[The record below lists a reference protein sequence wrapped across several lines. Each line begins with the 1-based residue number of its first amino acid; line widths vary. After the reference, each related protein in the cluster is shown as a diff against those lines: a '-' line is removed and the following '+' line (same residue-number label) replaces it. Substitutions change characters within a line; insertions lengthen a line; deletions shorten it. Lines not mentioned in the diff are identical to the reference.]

1 MMRLLILLLLVFG
14 LFPLAVSAAEGIAGA
29 DKSPPFKVAD
39 LPAYRTL
46 VLSLQF
52 KPQGDAVL
60 AEVKNFSTTQTI
72 VCETWSGSEFIPLG
86 TLAPGE
92 SGDHLYQPEPGQPQ
106 LAYDQIYIRCSKPVT
121 SVTSKVS
128 TYDLLERNFQEGYA
142 LRLDSWQK
150 VKLTHPNP
158 LFQPEDVTTL
168 RCVVGPR
175 LSKKDPFPQVDI
187 PTDGSYS
194 AGLLLTDPLGW
205 YTSHTKD
212 CSIQETK
219 TLDMGQRGRM
229 RVKNGRLQMALQVPQ
244 DYLDE
249 LAEQNP
255 DYANNI
261 SAFAYEVL
269 PVDGSGQG
277 AETDAV
283 QFIIDPEKGSSDWQ
297 PLVWRD
303 DYKYGLSSYQVA
315 ATEVSERDLR
325 FQQVKGQL
333 YWSFRQPKEFS
344 DYNLIGCRYGYSDP
358 ENPTRFAEVGS
369 VVIPHSGYSG
379 WLPDTRGGQVFPAL
393 GECTAY

>member
-1 MMRLLILLLLVFG
+1 MMRLLILLLFIFG
-14 LFPLAVSAAEGIAGA
+14 LFPLAVSAAEGIADA

-39 LPAYRTL
+39 LPAFRTL

-60 AEVKNFSTTQTI
+60 AKVKNFSTTQTI

-92 SGDHLYQPEPGQPQ
+92 SGDHLYQSEPGQPQ
-106 LAYDQIYIRCSKPVT
+106 LAYDQIYIRCSKPVS
-121 SVTSKVS
+121 SVTSEVS

-158 LFQPEDVTTL
+158 LFQPDDITTL
-168 RCVVGPR
+168 RCMVGPHDSVNDR
-175 LSKKDPFPQVDI
+175 LPQVDI

-194 AGLLLTDPLGW
+194 EGLLLTDPLG
-205 YTSHTKD
+205 YYNSHTKD

-219 TLDMGQRGRM
+219 TLDMGKRGRM
-229 RVKNGRLQMALQVPQ
+229 RVKNGRLQISLQVPQ

-249 LAEQNP
+249 LAEQNSY
-255 DYANNI
+255 YANNI
-261 SAFAYEVL
+261 SAFVYDVL
-269 PVDGSGQG
+269 PVDDSGQG

-283 QFIIDPEKGSSDWQ
+283 RFIIDPEKGFSDWQ

-303 DYKYGLSSYQVA
+303 DYKYGLRAYQVA
-315 ATEVSERDLR
+315 ATEVPGQNLR
-325 FQQVKGQL
+325 LQLVEGQL
-333 YWSFRQPKEFS
+333 FWSFRQPKEFS
-344 DYNLIGCRYGYSDP
+344 DYNLISCRYGFPDP
-358 ENPTRFAEVGS
+358 ESPDRWDEAGS
-369 VVIPHSGYSG
+369 VDIPHSGYSG
-379 WLPDTRGGQVFPAL
+379 WLPDTRAGQLFPVL
-393 GECTAY
+393 GECSPY